1 MEGKVINSVGSNAR
15 TGTEGSC
22 VRWSRRRF
30 VAESLLAIAA
40 APALARASAV
50 PYPGLGGD
58 LGGRIDGGA
67 IGTPAPPAVQDPRS
81 PGAASARSGTSK
93 DDGSG
98 LVHTAGTFD
107 NRLTTSVYVN
117 GKGPYR
123 FLVDTGA
130 ERTLLAA
137 EIATQLGLPQG
148 RKVLVEGIIRGEPA
162 VLVRIAS
169 LRMGSL
175 VCPPLEAP
183 VLPRRMLG
191 VDGYLG
197 LDVLDKHRVVLD
209 FRAGTLTVGRPQGF
223 FAAMWEH
230 WDEAVVHTLGRS
242 GRLRAS
248 NCQVGEVRAAA
259 FIDTGAEVSV
269 ANPALYDALQ
279 LTARDRQLA
288 HGSVGLYG
296 VTGGSMVGLTTNIRD
311 IRLGALHLTYTPFVV
326 APLEVFDVWGLSREP
341 ALLFGMDCLR
351 RFARVSIDYGRK
363 ELRFEV
369 ASAGAVLP
377 LEAELSPPLDG

>member
-1 MEGKVINSVGSNAR
+1 MEGKVINSVGSNVP
-15 TGTEGSC
+15 TGTVGPC
-22 VRWSRRRF
+22 APWSRRRF
-30 VAESLLAIAA
+30 VTQSLLTVAA
-40 APALARASAV
+40 APALARAGAARYRRGDS
-50 PYPGLGGD
+50 D
-58 LGGRIDGGA
+58 LGASIENGA
-67 IGTPAPPAVQDPRS
+67 SDLPAAPSVQNARP
-81 PGAASARSGTSK
+81 PGADHPKTGKSQG
-93 DDGSG
+93 DGSG
-98 LVHTAGTFD
+98 LVHTVGTFD
-107 NRLTTSVYVN
+107 NRLTTSVYID

-137 EIATQLGLPQG
+137 EVATQLGLPRG

-183 VLPRRMLG
+183 VLPRKMLG

-230 WDEAVVHTLGRS
+230 WDEAVVHTLGSS

-269 ANPALYDALQ
+269 ANPALYAALQ
-279 LTARDRQLA
+279 QTVPDRQL
-288 HGSVGLYG
+288 GTGTVGLYG
-296 VTGGSMVGLTTNIRD
+296 VTGGSMIGLTTNIKD

-369 ASAGAVLP
+369 ASARAVVP

>member
-1 MEGKVINSVGSNAR
+1 M
-15 TGTEGSC
+15 
-22 VRWSRRRF
+22 
-30 VAESLLAIAA
+30 AESLLAIAA

-50 PYPGLGGD
+50 WYPGLGGD
-58 LGGRIDGGA
+58 LGARIDGGA
-67 IGTPAPPAVQDPRS
+67 ISTPAPPAVQNPRS
-81 PGAASARSGTSK
+81 PGAASAKSSTSK

-107 NRLTTSVYVN
+107 NRLTTSVYIN
-117 GKGPYR
+117 GRGPYR

-183 VLPRRMLG
+183 VLPRKMLG

-197 LDVLDKHRVVLD
+197 LDVLDKHRIVLD
-209 FRAGTLTVGRPQGF
+209 FRAGTLRVMRPQGF

-230 WDEAVVHTLGRS
+230 WDEAVVHTLGSS

-296 VTGGSMVGLTTNIRD
+296 VTGGSMIGLTTNIRD
-311 IRLGALHLTYTPFVV
+311 IRLGELHLTYTPFVV

-377 LEAELSPPLDG
+377 LEAALSPPLDG

>member
-1 MEGKVINSVGSNAR
+1 M
-15 TGTEGSC
+15 
-22 VRWSRRRF
+22 
-30 VAESLLAIAA
+30 AA
-40 APALARASAV
+40 APTLVREAAALAVGVPAAPRA
-50 PYPGLGGD
+50 LEGD
-58 LGGRIDGGA
+58 A
-67 IGTPAPPAVQDPRS
+67 AAT
-81 PGAASARSGTSK
+81 GAAK

-107 NRLTTSVYVN
+107 NRLTTSVYIN
-117 GKGPYR
+117 EKGPYR

-137 EIATQLGLPQG
+137 EVAAQLGLPQG

-162 VLVRIAS
+162 VLVGIAS

-175 VCPPLEAP
+175 VCPPLEVP

-209 FRAGTLTVGRPQGF
+209 FRGGTLSVVRPQGF

-230 WDEAVVHTLGRS
+230 WDEAVVHTLGGS

-248 NCQVGEVRAAA
+248 DCKVGDVRAAA
-259 FIDTGAEVSV
+259 FVDTGAEVSV
-269 ANPALYDALQ
+269 ANPALYAALRQ
-279 LTARDRQLA
+279 TVRDRLLA
-288 HGSVGLYG
+288 QGSVGLYG
-296 VTGGSMVGLTTNIRD
+296 VTGGSITGLITNIRD
-311 IRLGALHLTYTPFVV
+311 IRVGELHLTYTPFVV

-369 ASAGAVLP
+369 ASAREALP
-377 LEAELSPPLDG
+377 LEAALQQPRAG

>member
-1 MEGKVINSVGSNAR
+1 MEGKVIDSVGSNASTQR
-15 TGTEGSC
+15 EGPCASAS
-22 VRWSRRRF
+22 WSRRRF
-30 VAESLLAIAA
+30 VAQSLITVVA
-40 APALARASAV
+40 APALTRAGAV
-50 PYPGLGGD
+50 QN
-58 LGGRIDGGA
+58 
-67 IGTPAPPAVQDPRS
+67 APPHVAGPVK
-81 PGAASARSGTSK
+81 GGTSQG
-93 DDGSG
+93 DGSG

-107 NRLTTSVYVN
+107 NRLTTSVYIN

-169 LRMGSL
+169 LRMGTL

-183 VLPRRMLG
+183 VLPRKMLG

-197 LDVLDKHRVVLD
+197 LDVLDKHRIVLD
-209 FRAGTLTVGRPQGF
+209 FRAGTLSVMRPQGF

-230 WDEAVVHTLGRS
+230 WDEAVVHTLGSS

-279 LTARDRQLA
+279 LTVRDRQLA

-296 VTGGSMVGLTTNIRD
+296 VTGGSMIGLTTNIRD
-311 IRLGALHLTYTPFVV
+311 IRLGELHLTYTPFVV